1 MNGLRLVRS
10 SDYTETDADTITL
23 NTSATEGDVVETKSF
38 RVTGS
43 LVDASIAVRSDGVSV
58 GSSIVVLNFISG
70 FGTYQ
75 DLGNGTLDMYLPTTN
90 ISQEIFNVGAS
101 GTTILSLSNSY
112 TSGNIDVYRN
122 GVRLVQGRDFTES
135 ADSEITLV
143 TAATEADVIQTKNFK
158 TVGNIVQSVGVQS
171 GGVSVASSVNTLN
184 FVGVGNTFIDRGNG
198 IIDISVNST
207 GLNVSGVATA
217 TTFSGSGASLTNLP
231 AGNLTG
237 TVSDDRLPAT
247 ITSNITGDVTGDVV
261 GDVTGDLTG
270 TATTAT
276 NLANAANITTGTI
289 NSARIP
295 TLNQNTTGT
304 AAGLTGTPDITVG
317 TITGTN
323 VKATGITTVTNF
335 DATRTLVEA
344 FSSTTTA
351 WSSSADLNI
360 SNGNVHFSSANLGG
374 TNNTLNIVSTAGI
387 NTDLAVG
394 QTLSVTGITAVNS
407 SSAYVNHITIDGVA
421 VTESWVG
428 GSAPSDGG
436 SSNYDVYSF
445 TILKTGDATFIV
457 IGNQNTTS

>member
-1 MNGLRLVRS
+1 
-10 SDYTETDADTITL
+10 
-23 NTSATEGDVVETKSF
+23 
-38 RVTGS
+38 
-43 LVDASIAVRSDGVSV
+43 
-58 GSSIVVLNFISG
+58 
-70 FGTYQ
+70 
-75 DLGNGTLDMYLPTTN
+75 
-90 ISQEIFNVGAS
+90 
-101 GTTILSLSNSY
+101 
-112 TSGNIDVYRN
+112 
-122 GVRLVQGRDFTES
+122 
-135 ADSEITLV
+135 
-143 TAATEADVIQTKNFK
+143 
-158 TVGNIVQSVGVQS
+158 
-171 GGVSVASSVNTLN
+171 SSVNTLN

-323 VKATGITTVTNF
+323 LKATGITTVTNF
-335 DATRTLVEA
+335 DATGTLVEA

-374 TNNTLNIVSTAGI
+374 TNNT
-387 NTDLAVG
+387 
-394 QTLSVTGITAVNS
+394 
-407 SSAYVNHITIDGVA
+407 
-421 VTESWVG
+421 
-428 GSAPSDGG
+428 
-436 SSNYDVYSF
+436 
-445 TILKTGDATFIV
+445 
-457 IGNQNTTS
+457 